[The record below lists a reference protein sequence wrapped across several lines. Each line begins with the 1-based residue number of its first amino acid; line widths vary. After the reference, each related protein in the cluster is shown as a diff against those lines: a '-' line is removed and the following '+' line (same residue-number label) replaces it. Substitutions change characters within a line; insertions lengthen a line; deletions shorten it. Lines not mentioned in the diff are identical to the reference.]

1 MLLAATRHTRRNAV
15 SFQRFVIHL
24 LDKLDPSS
32 SFLFFFKFFVRQL
45 GDGHDF
51 LHLVNPSPPLSS
63 FSSITKG
70 MIIII
75 KKKLA
80 RNFWPNEKRKE
91 NTWDSVSFQRKI
103 LCRRKTSRTSTALSS
118 FFSLLLLLFF
128 LIWDLASRVKGSWWS
143 YLVCP
148 VGFGVSILRT
158 AN

>member
-75 KKKLA
+75 KKKSSQEIFDQMKKEKKTREILCHFNERYCVA
-80 RNFWPNEKRKE
+80 EKRAE
-91 NTWDSVSFQRKI
+91 R
-103 LCRRKTSRTSTALSS
+103 ALP
-118 FFSLLLLLFF
+118 FLPFSLLLLFF
-128 LIWDLASRVKGSWWS
+128 FIWDLASRVKGSWWS

-148 VGFGVSILRT
+148 IGFGVSILRT